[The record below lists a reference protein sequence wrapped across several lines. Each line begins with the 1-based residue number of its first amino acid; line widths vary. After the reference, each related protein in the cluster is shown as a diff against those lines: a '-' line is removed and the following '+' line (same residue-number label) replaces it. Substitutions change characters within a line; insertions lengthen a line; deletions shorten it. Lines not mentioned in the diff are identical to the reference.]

1 MSKLKLSTREIGSVY
16 VFDLMGEPT
25 DDSLEEVASKIQKN
39 IRRHR
44 LQRVILNLQ
53 MLPHLEP
60 LSLRKLL
67 TACIRPQ
74 KSLLYGVST
83 EMAQFLENTYVPKNM
98 RICKSEKE
106 VAEDLGPFLLEK
118 DGDNEFPAEDGVN
131 PEQTAG
137 YQIERRRSKRMKV
150 ALPIELKIHLQNGEL
165 LESRAIATNISEG
178 GLFAE
183 YLDLEAAGK
192 MEKLEPFQGFKVDIR
207 IFPSANFPEEY
218 QLQGKINRKE
228 FRKKQLGIALE
239 FLA

>member
-1 MSKLKLSTREIGSVY
+1 M
-16 VFDLMGEPT
+16 
-25 DDSLEEVASKIQKN
+25 
-39 IRRHR
+39 
-44 LQRVILNLQ
+44 
-53 MLPHLEP
+53 
-60 LSLRKLL
+60 
-67 TACIRPQ
+67 
-74 KSLLYGVST
+74 
-83 EMAQFLENTYVPKNM
+83 
-98 RICKSEKE
+98 
-106 VAEDLGPFLLEK
+106 AEDLGPFLLEK